1 MKIVKNKKA
10 FTLVELLAVIVILGI
25 LLTLIIP
32 NVTKYINT
40 AKKEAYVASVLSIA
54 KAIESEKIPTI
65 IKKKNSS
72 EIYYFDDVNVRG
84 STQKSPYA
92 NFIKNRS
99 FVLIDCDDNKCSTYV
114 QAIDESG
121 VGIVLKNKE
130 EITSKDVINIEAVD
144 ASCFCAPY
152 IQKVKDSSNSG
163 NTTKYHTFYNKNQKD
178 VIVAVVRGV
187 GDINDDGKINI
198 VDLTQLQK
206 YSGGLIEL
214 SPKALKRADV
224 NLDGTVNIADQT
236 AFQKYLGGILPYL
249 PIKTG
254 DYNCDGVI
262 NSLDPTNY
270 CYPTN

>member
-1 MKIVKNKKA
+1 M
-10 FTLVELLAVIVILGI
+10 
-25 LLTLIIP
+25 
-32 NVTKYINT
+32 
-40 AKKEAYVASVLSIA
+40 
-54 KAIESEKIPTI
+54 
-65 IKKKNSS
+65 
-72 EIYYFDDVNVRG
+72 
-84 STQKSPYA
+84 
-92 NFIKNRS
+92 
-99 FVLIDCDDNKCSTYV
+99 
-114 QAIDESG
+114 
-121 VGIVLKNKE
+121 
-130 EITSKDVINIEAVD
+130 
-144 ASCFCAPY
+144 
-152 IQKVKDSSNSG
+152 
-163 NTTKYHTFYNKNQKD
+163 
-178 VIVAVVRGV
+178 RGV

>member
-10 FTLVELLAVIVILGI
+10 FTLVELLAVIVILGV

-32 NVTKYINT
+32 NATKYINSS
-40 AKKEAYVASVLSIA
+40 KKEAYVANVLSYA
-54 KAIESEKIPTI
+54 RAIESQKMISVA
-65 IKKKNSS
+65 KSKSAS
-72 EIYYFDDVNVRG
+72 GVYFFEEADVKG
-84 STQKSPYA
+84 DTTKSPFA
-92 NFIKNRS
+92 KFVKNKS

-144 ASCFCAPY
+144 TSCFCAPY

-206 YSGGLIEL
+206 YFGELIEL

-224 NLDGTVNIADQT
+224 NLDGAVNIVDQT
-236 AFQKYLGGILPYL
+236 AFQKYLGGMLPYL

-270 CYPTN
+270 CYLKN